1 MNDQKPLPNAPHL
14 NDKFNTVNSATA
26 PAPVP
31 ASTIAVGA
39 DDIPLIQFLNN
50 LLLDAVQKGIS
61 DLHFEPYENYYR
73 LRARQDGIL
82 YETAMLPVK
91 LGPQLSSRLKI
102 LSNLDISERRLPQD
116 GRFKISEFSS
126 KNIRGNISNNTKYN
140 PSNTTNNTMSNTT
153 NNTMGNT
160 ASNINNTR
168 GGNANHNIGNTTRNN
183 ANNPINQNINK
194 NSASDLSQVDFR
206 MSSCPTLFGEK
217 IVIRILDPKQ
227 TQFDIDSLG
236 MEPFQK
242 ELLLNHLSKPQ
253 GMILVTGPT
262 GSGKTFSLYTALH
275 LLNTPQRNILS
286 CEDPVEIYLPGINQ
300 VNINLK
306 AGLFFA
312 NTLRAFLRQDP
323 DIIML
328 GEIRDLETAE
338 IAIKAAQ
345 TGHLVLSTLHTNSA
359 AETINRLMHMGIAN
373 FNLASSLSL
382 MIAQRLARRLC
393 QYCKVPQELPA
404 SVLITMGFLPEEIA
418 EISLFAPKGC
428 DNCKN
433 GYRGRVGIYE
443 LLCISP
449 TIQMAILN
457 GAHAI
462 ELQNKAELEGMWTL
476 KKAALNK
483 VKQGVTSL
491 EEIQRVIMA

>member
-1 MNDQKPLPNAPHL
+1 MNNEKPLTTSPPL
-14 NDKFNTVNSATA
+14 NDKFNIINST
-26 PAPVP
+26 PVP
-31 ASTIAVGA
+31 THTPPPVITASSEELPV
-39 DDIPLIQFLNN
+39 IQLLNH

-73 LRARQDGIL
+73 IRARQDGIL
-82 YETAMLPVK
+82 YETAMLPLK
-91 LGPQLSSRLKI
+91 LAPQLSSRLKI

-116 GRFKISEFSS
+116 GRF
-126 KNIRGNISNNTKYN
+126 NINQ
-140 PSNTTNNTMSNTT
+140 TMSNPI
-153 NNTMGNT
+153 NSDIHKNT
-160 ASNINNTR
+160 AT
-168 GGNANHNIGNTTRNN
+168 
-183 ANNPINQNINK
+183 
-194 NSASDLSQVDFR
+194 DFSQIDFR

-217 IVIRILDPKQ
+217 IVVRILDPKK

-236 MEPFQK
+236 MEPFQT
-242 ELLLNHLSKPQ
+242 ELLLQHLSKPQ

-262 GSGKTFSLYTALH
+262 GSGKTLTLYTALH

-306 AGLFFA
+306 AGLSFA

-359 AETINRLMHMGIAN
+359 AETINRLQHMGIAN

-382 MIAQRLARRLC
+382 IIAQRLARRLC
-393 QYCKVPQELPA
+393 QYCKIPQELPN
-404 SVLITMGFLPEEIA
+404 STLIAMGFLPEEIA
-418 EISLFAPKGC
+418 EISLFDPKGC

-433 GYRGRVGIYE
+433 GYRGRIGIYE
-443 LLCISP
+443 ILYLNP
-449 TIQMAILN
+449 PIQMAILT

-483 VKQGVTSL
+483 VKQGITSL
-491 EEIQRVIMA
+491 EEMQRVIMA